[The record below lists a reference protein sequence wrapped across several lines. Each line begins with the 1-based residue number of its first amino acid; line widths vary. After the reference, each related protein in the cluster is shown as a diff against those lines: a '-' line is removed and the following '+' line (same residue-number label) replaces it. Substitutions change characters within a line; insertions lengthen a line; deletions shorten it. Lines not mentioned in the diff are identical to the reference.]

1 MMIDPYCYENS
12 NVLKNKLGIKDG
24 TELERAEVD
33 FSCNA
38 IHELSITP
46 LDGNYNFEHFCNF
59 HAYIFRDIYEW
70 AGEPRTVEM
79 EKAEAVL
86 GYMSIEYAKPKEIHK
101 TASAVLKKLNEE
113 KWEEMSLDEKVTKL
127 SRYMADLWKV
137 HSFREGNTRTTIT
150 FICQFA
156 DSKGMFMDRELFE
169 KHSAYTRNALVA
181 ASAIFKDGDFRKI
194 EYLCE
199 IVKDSLEKGQQNSQQ
214 GKRMGMDDW
223 KSQIAQMRTDNNSKK
238 LEITSKVKTDK
249 RGKGDLR

>member
-24 TELERAEVD
+24 TELERTEVD

-86 GYMSIEYAKPKEIHK
+86 GYISIEYAKPKEIHK
-101 TASAVLKKLNEE
+101 TASLKEDVVYEGDIIIVPEFDRLGRANETKKE
-113 KWEEMSLDEKVTKL
+113 LEYWNRYKQFLGDE
-127 SRYMADLWKV
+127 
-137 HSFREGNTRTTIT
+137 
-150 FICQFA
+150 
-156 DSKGMFMDRELFE
+156 
-169 KHSAYTRNALVA
+169 
-181 ASAIFKDGDFRKI
+181 
-194 EYLCE
+194 
-199 IVKDSLEKGQQNSQQ
+199 
-214 GKRMGMDDW
+214 
-223 KSQIAQMRTDNNSKK
+223 
-238 LEITSKVKTDK
+238 
-249 RGKGDLR
+249 

>member
-1 MMIDPYCYENS
+1 
-12 NVLKNKLGIKDG
+12 
-24 TELERAEVD
+24 
-33 FSCNA
+33 
-38 IHELSITP
+38 
-46 LDGNYNFEHFCNF
+46 
-59 HAYIFRDIYEW
+59 
-70 AGEPRTVEM
+70 M

-86 GYMSIEYAKPKEIHK
+86 GYMSIEYAKPKEINE
-101 TASAVLKKLNEE
+101 TASAVLKKMNEK
-113 KWEEMSLDEKVTKL
+113 KWEEMSLDEQARNL
-127 SRYMADLWKV
+127 SSSMADLWKV

-169 KHSAYTRNALVA
+169 KNSAYTRNALVA

-223 KSQIAQMRTDNNSKK
+223 KSQIAQMRTDSNSKK
-238 LEITSKVKTDK
+238 LEITSKVKIDK